1 MNWEHLKKKEGE
13 MIEKTK
19 KVKYG
24 KKNVWENIT
33 IK

>member
-24 KKNVWENIT
+24 KKKCLGKHNN
-33 IK
+33 